1 MKFSEFKIGL
11 EKGDNRSSIYLFEGE
26 DAYFRERGLSALKK
40 RFLSE
45 PSLNLSVFNGADFSD
60 SEFSSSLEAYP
71 FMSEKRLMVI
81 REFYPKKG
89 SCVALER
96 FAQNPAES
104 SVLIILNEKTC
115 DYLKKL
121 SNVCDVDCSKADIS
135 VLTRWIKA
143 TCYSHGVEIKAETAS
158 SVANFCL
165 CDMTRIS
172 NETEKLISYAGN
184 GGVIDDIAVEL
195 LVPRDSEYKIYEM
208 TDYISK
214 KKFDLAYSVICDM
227 LGKGET
233 PQRIIASVYNY
244 FRRLLFA
251 AISSKPPIE
260 LAKLFGIKEYAATK
274 TISQA
279 KSFKIRALK
288 KNVDMLTDYD
298 YKIKSG
304 LIDSDEA
311 MWISVFAIMTDAVK

>member
-1 MKFSEFKIGL
+1 MKFSEFKNGL
-11 EKGDNRSSIYLFEGE
+11 ENGDNRSSIYLFEGD
-26 DAYFRERGLSALKK
+26 DAYFRERGLSVLKK

-45 PSLNLSVFNGADFSD
+45 PSLNLSLFNGADFSV
-60 SEFSSSLEAYP
+60 SEFASSLEAYP
-71 FMSEKRLMVI
+71 FMSEKRLTVI

-89 SCVALER
+89 SCAPLDS
-96 FAQNPAES
+96 FAENPAES
-104 SVLIILNEKTC
+104 CMLIILNEKVC

-121 SNVCDVDCSKADIS
+121 SNVCVVDCSKADIS

-143 TCYSHGVEIKAETAS
+143 TCHSSGVEIKAETAS
-158 SVANFCL
+158 TVANFCL

-184 GGVIDDIAVEL
+184 GGVIDDFAVSL

-233 PQRIIASVYNY
+233 PQRIISSVYNY

-251 AISSKPPIE
+251 AISAKTPTELSKT
-260 LAKLFGIKEYAATK
+260 FGIKEYAATK
-274 TISQA
+274 TIAQA
-279 KSFKIRALK
+279 KMFKIRALK
-288 KNVDMLTDYD
+288 KTVDMLTDYD
-298 YKIKSG
+298 YRIKSG

-311 MWISVFAIMTDAVK
+311 MWISVFAIMIDAVK

>member
-1 MKFSEFKIGL
+1 MKFSEFKNGL
-11 EKGDNRSSIYLFEGE
+11 ENGDNRSSIYLFEGD
-26 DAYFRERGLSALKK
+26 DAYFRERGLSVLKK

-45 PSLNLSVFNGADFSD
+45 PSLNLSLFNGADFSV
-60 SEFSSSLEAYP
+60 SEFASSLEAYP
-71 FMSEKRLMVI
+71 FMSEKRLTVI

-89 SCVALER
+89 SCAPLDS
-96 FAQNPAES
+96 FAENSAES
-104 SVLIILNEKTC
+104 CMLIILNEKVC

-121 SNVCDVDCSKADIS
+121 SNVCVVDCSKADIS

-143 TCYSHGVEIKAETAS
+143 TCHSSGVEIKAETAS

-184 GGVIDDIAVEL
+184 GGVIDDFAVSL

-233 PQRIIASVYNY
+233 PQRIISSVYNY

-251 AISSKPPIE
+251 AISAKTPTELSKT
-260 LAKLFGIKEYAATK
+260 FGIKEYAATK
-274 TISQA
+274 TIAQA
-279 KSFKIRALK
+279 KMFKIRALK
-288 KNVDMLTDYD
+288 KTVDMLTDYD

-311 MWISVFAIMTDAVK
+311 MWISVFAIMIDAVK